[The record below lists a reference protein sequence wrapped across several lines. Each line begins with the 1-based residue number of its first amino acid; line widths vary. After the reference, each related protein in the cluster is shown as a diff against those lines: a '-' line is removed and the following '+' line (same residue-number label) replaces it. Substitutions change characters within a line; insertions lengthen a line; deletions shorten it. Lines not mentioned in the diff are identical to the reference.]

1 MTGQCS
7 RRPAILLYASV
18 AVIFLFF
25 VLFACS
31 AGKPFYLDN
40 VDFISAAERVAY
52 TGLPIHYRGEN
63 NPADTGIWYPPLF
76 LYLLA
81 AWIRLFGPA
90 EAPVHMF
97 GMVCAV
103 AQGLVVLWIIRT
115 LFGRARTAWWTPFF
129 WAVFLLH
136 PYTIQ
141 AANITDIETT
151 IHGPVLCAAV
161 LSILRVSW
169 RDGEWRTDAA
179 GRRDYA
185 WILLALVVCMWTK
198 LTTFLLIYPFLFFL
212 LWARLGVKRAAL
224 ATVAIAAGSVALF
237 LATYY
242 LFGALTGLD
251 VNYTFRFTL
260 WVFSVRGSSGA
271 PGVVSA
277 LRDHW
282 QNLRFMA
289 PFMVSW
295 TGLLPWVA
303 ACAALWTAGR
313 KAFGEDGRRFLHYAL
328 VLTLATITTV
338 YYGAKVSTFGF
349 APFKYVYV
357 YWGIIL
363 TAPLFLITNWGVFAQ
378 RRISRRII
386 LFAAAGSCVL
396 YGVAAAWSV
405 IHYRDSAMLSR
416 FTLPGRWVVPL
427 LPAAMFVAGLA
438 FRRYRRASLGLLTA
452 ALTLYC
458 GIEFG
463 VASWQS
469 KVPYSTTYDYG
480 ETGFVET
487 VAFLQSNS
495 GSDDIISSMKD
506 IGYRTGRRYHENYQ
520 ALYEGEPDAGLL
532 RQAIGSGRIKYSVFT
547 EDRGQDQLIVNPELR
562 EWVLKHCT
570 LVRSFGN
577 YRIYQLTRNLLE
589 KREAE
594 CANTPAPAAR

>member
-1 MTGQCS
+1 MMGPGSYRST
-7 RRPAILLYASV
+7 ILLYASG
-18 AVIFLFF
+18 AVVFVFFL
-25 VLFACS
+25 LFACS

-52 TGLPIHYRGEN
+52 TGLPINYRGEN
-63 NPADTGIWYPPLF
+63 NPPDTGIWYPPLF

-81 AWIRLFGPA
+81 AWIRLFSPA

-103 AQGLVVLWIIRT
+103 AQGLVALEIVRT

-141 AANITDIETT
+141 TASITDIETT

-161 LSILRVSW
+161 LAILRVSW
-169 RDGEWRTDAA
+169 RDGEWRTDVG

-224 ATVAIAAGSVALF
+224 ATAAITAGSVTLF

-242 LFGALTGLD
+242 LFGALTGLN
-251 VNYTFRFTL
+251 VNYTFTFTL
-260 WVFSVRGSSGA
+260 WVFSARGSSGA
-271 PGVVSA
+271 PGVLAA

-282 QNLRFMA
+282 RNLRFMV

-303 ACAALWTAGR
+303 VLAALWTAGR

-328 VLTLATITTV
+328 VLTLATATTG
-338 YYGAKVSTFGF
+338 YYCAKVSTFGF
-349 APFKYVYV
+349 APFKYVFV
-357 YWGIIL
+357 YWGLIL
-363 TAPLFLITNWGVFAQ
+363 TAPLFLLARWDASPP
-378 RRISRRII
+378 RRIYPRSL
-386 LFAAAGSCVL
+386 LFGGIGLCVL
-396 YGVAAAWSV
+396 YAVAAAWSV

-416 FTLPGRWVVPL
+416 FTLPDRWMVPL
-427 LPAAMFVAGLA
+427 VPAALFLAGLA
-438 FRRYRRASLGLLTA
+438 FRHYRVARLGLLAA

-463 VASWQS
+463 VAAWQS

-480 ETGFVET
+480 ETGFLET
-487 VAFLQSNS
+487 VAFLQSNT
-495 GSDDIISSMKD
+495 GPDDIISSMKD

-520 ALYEGEPDAGLL
+520 ALYLGEPHTSLL
-532 RQAIGSGRIKYSVFT
+532 RQAIGSGRIQYSVFT
-547 EDRGQDQLIVNPELR
+547 EDRGQDQLIVNPALR
-562 EWVLKHCT
+562 QWVFDHCK

-577 YRIYQLTRNLLE
+577 YRIYQLTSLYQRQ
-589 KREAE
+589 READ
-594 CANTPAPAAR
+594 CRP